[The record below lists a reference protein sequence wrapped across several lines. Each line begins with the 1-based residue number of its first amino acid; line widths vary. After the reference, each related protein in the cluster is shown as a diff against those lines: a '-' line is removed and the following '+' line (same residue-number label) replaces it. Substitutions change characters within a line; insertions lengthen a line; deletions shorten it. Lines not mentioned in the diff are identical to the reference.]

1 MKWNLY
7 LGCADCHLWK
17 SKEFANVGKLLTRQA
32 LLFSHKRGLLISRR
46 NFCHPPEAFCCFL
59 AKTSNIRGKLFPIFA
74 LNFSPKRLSSM
85 ACFSSRQNSC
95 HPRDAFSLLSL
106 LISRQNF
113 CRSRRA
119 LCCFGTKTYHPS
131 RQLSKQ
137 AISTFSVLNVTVSL
151 SLLSRSPWLGT
162 PLVRT
167 SMETGGPFSPLTPWR
182 RQTPCV
188 HELVSWLKVNSSES
202 LFWIS

>member
-95 HPRDAFSLLSL
+95 HPRDAFCWFRAKTSVVRDELFAVLAPKLTILHASFQNKQFLLL
-106 LISRQNF
+106 VYLMSRF
-113 CRSRRA
+113 HF
-119 LCCFGTKTYHPS
+119 LCC
-131 RQLSKQ
+131 
-137 AISTFSVLNVTVSL
+137 
-151 SLLSRSPWLGT
+151 
-162 PLVRT
+162 LV
-167 SMETGGPFSPLTPWR
+167 PPD
-182 RQTPCV
+182 
-188 HELVSWLKVNSSES
+188 
-202 LFWIS
+202 